1 MHVVS
6 KKCIKLFIF
15 IISFLGCQN
24 TEDESKVGDSID
36 NSIDNPILIP
46 LATKTINIPQII
58 EGISEERSIIIQTP
72 TVVDTSKEYPVVLA
86 FHGRGGT
93 NTSWVNK
100 LKKFTNDGSFIGIYP
115 QGFLKSWN
123 LGTEPSKADDVTF
136 VNLIVEELK
145 KYNNLNFDK
154 MYAIGSS
161 NGSGMVNKLAV
172 ETNHFK
178 AIAPIVSQLIESL
191 LPLTENT
198 NPISVYQINGAADD
212 LIPIDGG
219 PKFGHVFLSAE
230 NSAKLWATQFNCMA
244 TAEIIQLG
252 ENTLYIYKNCTN
264 NKEIRYLRVE
274 EGGHN
279 LQWKNTKL
287 FDDIWEFFKRF

>member
-1 MHVVS
+1 M
-6 KKCIKLFIF
+6 ILLNLFKLVLPLLVLTTFSCDNENDTTNMESPKLLKTTT
-15 IISFLGCQN
+15 ISISQ
-24 TEDESKVGDSID
+24 VID
-36 NSIDNPILIP
+36 GKAENRNV
-46 LATKTINIPQII
+46 
-58 EGISEERSIIIQTP
+58 IIQTP
-72 TVVDTSKEYPVVLA
+72 SIIDKTKSYPIVFA
-86 FHGRGGT
+86 FHGRGGS
-93 NTSWVNK
+93 NISWVNT
-100 LKKFTNDGSFIGIYP
+100 LKRFTDNGEFIGIYP

-123 LGTEPSKADDVTF
+123 LGTEPSRANDTEF
-136 VNLIVEELK
+136 VNLIVEALK
-145 KYNNLNFDK
+145 GYNNLNFDK